1 MNEDMNI
8 DDIAP
13 PAALDNAAGLTLA
26 WALLVVLT
34 LLSLGLGEW
43 FHAADWLPLLVA
55 GIVWIKGAVVARSFI
70 EAHQSVPFIAR
81 MLQIFIALA
90 PVALLLTS
98 FFGKQVVRWVS
109 L

>member
-1 MNEDMNI
+1 MNDDMTNTGTGP
-8 DDIAP
+8 IAP
-13 PAALDNAAGLTLA
+13 PDNAAALTIA
-26 WALLVVLT
+26 WSLLVILT

-55 GIVWIKGAVVARSFI
+55 GIVWVKGAVVARSFI
-70 EAHQSVPFIAR
+70 EAHQSVPFIAH

-98 FFGKQVVRWVS
+98 FFGRHVVRWVS